1 MKSPGLASLI
11 NSKPRFLKY
20 VFVLAESIGKS
31 IGEINDWVYDLD
43 ADMWQ
48 ERLEWYL
55 NEFYQIAKSKTVGT
69 TNRPTRESERIQE
82 NTETQGEES
91 KS

>member
-1 MKSPGLASLI
+1 MAETKNNKSLEERGVKAL
-11 NSKPRFLKY
+11 
-20 VFVLAESIGKS
+20 ESIATS
-31 IGEINDWVYDLD
+31 LGEINDWVYDLD

-69 TNRPTRESERIQE
+69 SNRPSRDVERTKK
-82 NTETQGEES
+82 NTENKEDNS
-91 KS
+91 

>member
-1 MKSPGLASLI
+1 MAKTTKTTSNENLEERGVKAL
-11 NSKPRFLKY
+11 
-20 VFVLAESIGKS
+20 ESIGKS
-31 IGEINDWVYDLD
+31 IGEINDWIYDLD

-55 NEFYQIAKSKTVGT
+55 NEFYQIAKTKTVGT
-69 TNRPTRESERIQE
+69 TNRPERGSERNQE

>member
-1 MKSPGLASLI
+1 MAENKNNKSLEERGIKAL
-11 NSKPRFLKY
+11 
-20 VFVLAESIGKS
+20 ESIAS
-31 IGEINDWVYDLD
+31 SLGEINDWVYDLD

-69 TNRPTRESERIQE
+69 TNRPERGSERIQE

-91 KS
+91 NS

>member
-1 MKSPGLASLI
+1 MAKKETANNKSLEERGIKAL
-11 NSKPRFLKY
+11 
-20 VFVLAESIGKS
+20 ESISESLGD
-31 IGEINDWVYDLD
+31 INDWLYDLD

-69 TNRPTRESERIQE
+69 SNRPERGSERIQE
-82 NTETQGEES
+82 TTETQGEES

>member
-1 MKSPGLASLI
+1 MAKTTKPT
-11 NSKPRFLKY
+11 SKENLEERGVKAL
-20 VFVLAESIGKS
+20 ESIAGS
-31 IGEINDWVYDLD
+31 LTEVSDWLFDLD

-55 NEFYQIAKSKTVGT
+55 NEFYQIAKQKTVGT
-69 TNRPTRESERIQE
+69 SVRPSRESERIQE
-82 NTETQGEES
+82 TTKTQGEES

>member
-1 MKSPGLASLI
+1 MEKTDKNKLEERGIKAL
-11 NSKPRFLKY
+11 
-20 VFVLAESIGKS
+20 ESIASSLGD
-31 IGEINDWVYDLD
+31 INDWLYDLD

-69 TNRPTRESERIQE
+69 SNRPTRESERIQE
-82 NTETQGEES
+82 
-91 KS
+91 KSEGNDTNS

>member
-1 MKSPGLASLI
+1 MAEKTNNKSLEERGVKAL
-11 NSKPRFLKY
+11 
-20 VFVLAESIGKS
+20 ESIASSLGD
-31 IGEINDWVYDLD
+31 INDWVYDLD

-69 TNRPTRESERIQE
+69 SNRPERGSERIQE
-82 NTETQGEES
+82 KTETQGE
-91 KS
+91 

>member
-1 MKSPGLASLI
+1 MENNKSKKEKSLEERGV
-11 NSKPRFLKY
+11 KAL
-20 VFVLAESIGKS
+20 ESIASS

-55 NEFYQIAKSKTVGT
+55 NEFYQIAKAKTVGN
-69 TNRPTRESERIQE
+69 TNRPERGSERNQE
-82 NTETQGEES
+82 KTEGEDTNS
-91 KS
+91 

>member
-1 MKSPGLASLI
+1 MAETNKNKSLEERGVKAL
-11 NSKPRFLKY
+11 
-20 VFVLAESIGKS
+20 ESIASS

-55 NEFYQIAKSKTVGT
+55 NEFYQIAKAKTVGN
-69 TNRPTRESERIQE
+69 TNRPERGSERNQE
-82 NTETQGEES
+82 KTEGEDTNS
-91 KS
+91 

>member
-1 MKSPGLASLI
+1 MAEKN
-11 NSKPRFLKY
+11 NSKSLEERGVKAL
-20 VFVLAESIGKS
+20 ESIANSLGD
-31 IGEINDWVYDLD
+31 INDWVYDLD

-69 TNRPTRESERIQE
+69 SNRPERGSERIQE
-82 NTETQGEES
+82 KTETQED
-91 KS
+91 

>member
-1 MKSPGLASLI
+1 MAKTTKTT
-11 NSKPRFLKY
+11 SKENLEERGVKAL
-20 VFVLAESIGKS
+20 ESIGKS
-31 IGEINDWVYDLD
+31 IGEINDWLYDLD

-69 TNRPTRESERIQE
+69 SNRPSRDVERTKK
-82 NTETQGEES
+82 NTENKED

>member
-1 MKSPGLASLI
+1 MAKTTNTTSNENLEERGVKAL
-11 NSKPRFLKY
+11 
-20 VFVLAESIGKS
+20 ESISKS
-31 IGEINDWVYDLD
+31 IGEINDWLYDLD

-69 TNRPTRESERIQE
+69 TNRPDRGSERIQE
-82 NTETQGEES
+82 KSEE
-91 KS
+91 

>member
-1 MKSPGLASLI
+1 MAKKVENQPTNTLEERGIKAL
-11 NSKPRFLKY
+11 
-20 VFVLAESIGKS
+20 ESIANSLGD
-31 IGEINDWVYDLD
+31 INDWLYELD

-69 TNRPTRESERIQE
+69 SNRPERGSERIQE
-82 NTETQGEES
+82 TTETQGEES
-91 KS
+91 NS

>member
-1 MKSPGLASLI
+1 MAETNKNKSLEERGVKAL
-11 NSKPRFLKY
+11 
-20 VFVLAESIGKS
+20 ESIGKS

-55 NEFYQIAKSKTVGT
+55 NEFYQIAKK
-69 TNRPTRESERIQE
+69 QK
-82 NTETQGEES
+82 Q
-91 KS
+91 

>member
-1 MKSPGLASLI
+1 MAKNETTKVKSLEERGVKAL
-11 NSKPRFLKY
+11 
-20 VFVLAESIGKS
+20 ESIAGS
-31 IGEINDWVYDLD
+31 IGDINDWLYELD

-55 NEFYQIAKSKTVGT
+55 NEFYQIAKTKTVGT
-69 TNRPTRESERIQE
+69 TNRPERGSERIQE

-91 KS
+91 NS

>member
-1 MKSPGLASLI
+1 MAEKTNNNKSLEERGVKAL
-11 NSKPRFLKY
+11 
-20 VFVLAESIGKS
+20 ESIASSLGD
-31 IGEINDWVYDLD
+31 INDWVYDLD

-69 TNRPTRESERIQE
+69 SNRPERGSERIQE
-82 NTETQGEES
+82 TTETQGEES
-91 KS
+91 NS